1 MTLLT
6 GAPARARSGLRA
18 VIFDID
24 GTLAETEREGHLPA
38 FNLAFRDHD
47 LPYRWTTRE
56 YGRLLRTTGGRD
68 RLRRYLLAQ
77 GHAEVEELADS
88 LHRAKTAHFL
98 AWMAG
103 RRVRLRPG
111 VDELVGELREAGVQ
125 LAVAT
130 CGSRAW
136 VEPFLGRFFPDTFS
150 VVVAGDD
157 VRRRKPDPEPYRTV
171 LARLALEPADA
182 LAVEDSLTGLEAARG
197 AGLRCLV
204 VTSAYT
210 RLQRFP
216 TASAV
221 LPGYLA
227 MDQFD
232 TPGRPYLTAGITADA
247 LARLHADPLTS

>member
-1 MTLLT
+1 M
-6 GAPARARSGLRA
+6 RAAAVLRA

-24 GTLAETEREGHLPA
+24 GTLAETERAGHLPA
-38 FNLAFRDHD
+38 FNQAFRDHD
-47 LPYRWTTRE
+47 LPYRWSTAE

-68 RLRRYLLAQ
+68 RLRRYLLAR
-77 GHAEVEELADS
+77 GHTEVEALADS
-88 LHRAKTAHFL
+88 LHRAKTEHFL
-98 AWMAG
+98 RWLHGPRAG
-103 RRVRLRPG
+103 LRPG
-111 VDELVGELREAGVQ
+111 ADELVSGLRAAGVR

-130 CGSRAW
+130 CGSRVW
-136 VEPFLGRFFPDTFS
+136 VDPFLDRFFPGSFD

-157 VRRRKPDPEPYRTV
+157 VRRRKPDPEPYRTA
-171 LARLALEPADA
+171 LDRLALEPAGA
-182 LAVEDSLTGLEAARG
+182 LAVEDSVTGLEAARG

-232 TPGRPYLTAGITADA
+232 DPDRPYLKAGVTADA
-247 LARLHADPLTS
+247 LARLHADPLAA